1 MFVFVSVCT
10 FCSFQ
15 FCNDLEEEE
24 RTGCFA
30 FIVLDVL
37 LL

>member
-10 FCSFQ
+10 FFFK
-15 FCNDLEEEE
+15 FCNNLEEEE